1 MRDLFKF
8 ALGAAATA
16 AIYTHLTASVI
27 QNTPDSYNQDMSR
40 FTGGWTLPGW
50 RFFAPNPGIQNV
62 HLLVRART
70 EDAASPSLWED
81 ATPHVPHGWR
91 QVAWNP
97 ASRGPKALFDAMQ
110 QLTIMNINKA
120 ELAWVTSSTAF
131 QLVVSAARRATG
143 DDTAAAQFM
152 LMNVVP
158 SAAPE
163 HRMRPVFVSP
173 WFDTRPERSGT

>member
-1 MRDLFKF
+1 MRDLVKTT
-8 ALGAAATA
+8 LGAAATVA
-16 AIYTHLTASVI
+16 VYAHLVGSVA

-40 FTGGWTLPGW
+40 FMGGWTLPGW

-62 HLLVRART
+62 HLLVRSRT
-70 EDAASPSLWED
+70 SDATSPWED
-81 ATPHVPHGWR
+81 VTPHVPHGWR
-91 QVAWNP
+91 QVVWNP

-120 ELAWVTSSTAF
+120 ELAWVSSSTAF
-131 QLVVSAARRATG
+131 QLVVSAARRAS
-143 DDTAAAQFM
+143 DDQAVTAQFM

-173 WFDTRPERSGT
+173 WFDTYPGRSAT